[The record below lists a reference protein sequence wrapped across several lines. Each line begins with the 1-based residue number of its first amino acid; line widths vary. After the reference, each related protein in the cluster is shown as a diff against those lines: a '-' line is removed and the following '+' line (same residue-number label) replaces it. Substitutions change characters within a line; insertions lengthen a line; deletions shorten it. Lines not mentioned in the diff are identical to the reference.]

1 MYKKINILMIAAA
14 LCMLAASCTD
24 SKSPSGITKS
34 FLNKMVRGDYDKA
47 LDYYAANCE
56 DGGSLI
62 LMMKDK
68 IKASL
73 QEDGK
78 IKSYK
83 IVSEEIS
90 DDGKRAT
97 VSFTTVSSNGNTD
110 SSKVKFVKK
119 DGVWKIKADYD
130 K

>member
-1 MYKKINILMIAAA
+1 MYKKINILIIATA

-24 SKSPSGITKS
+24 SKSPSGIAES
-34 FLNKMVRGDYDKA
+34 FLHLMVKGDFDKA
-47 LDYYAANCE
+47 IEFYAANSE
-56 DGGSLI
+56 DGSMI
-62 LMMKDK
+62 LMFKDK

-73 QEDGK
+73 RDDK

-97 VSFTTVSSNGNTD
+97 VTYTTISSNGNTK
-110 SSKVKFVKK
+110 SGKVKFVKR
-119 DGVWKIKADYD
+119 DGVWKIKDDYN